1 MILLIKNGRIIDP
14 ATKTDHVSD
23 LLVVNG
29 VIRHM
34 GSVDRDTI
42 DVVYGDDLSSK
53 KQQLTVIDAKGCIVT
68 PGLIDMH
75 VHFRDPG
82 QTHKEDL
89 ITGSKAAAKGGF
101 TTVCCMPNTNP
112 VIDSKKIVKYIID
125 KNNDNKYTNVLPV
138 GAVTKGMKGKKI
150 TDIKELKEA
159 GICAISEDG
168 KSVMDEDVYAKAM
181 AKAAELDVPVLA
193 HCEEINLV
201 KGGVMNA
208 DSNAEKLGLKGI
220 TNEVEDIIA
229 QRDINLAEKL
239 GTTLHLCHC
248 STKDSV
254 EMLKVAKAK
263 GVKVSGEVCPH
274 HFTLT
279 TDDIPSNDAN
289 FKMNPPLRAKA
300 DRDALIKGL
309 SDGVLEVIST
319 DHAPHSEEEKS
330 GGFEKSP
337 FGIVGLETSVG
348 LTITNLVKQG
358 HLTLMQMVEK
368 MSYNPAKILGI
379 DKGTLEE
386 GKVADITII
395 NPDEKYIVN
404 KNEFESKGKNTP
416 FDGYK
421 LFGKVK
427 YTIVDGQI
435 VYSEKDGVKK
445 IDD

>member
-23 LLVVNG
+23 LLVVDG
-29 VIRHM
+29 VVRHI
-34 GSVDRDTI
+34 GSVDMDTI
-42 DVVYGDDLSSK
+42 NVVYGDDISSE
-53 KQQLTVIDAKGCIVT
+53 KQKLTTIDATGCIVS

-89 ITGSKAAAKGGF
+89 ITGQKAAAKGGF

-112 VIDSKKIVKYIID
+112 VIDSKKIVKYIVN
-125 KNNDNKYTNVLPV
+125 KNNDNKYINVLPV
-138 GAVTKGMKGKKI
+138 GSVTKGMKGKKI
-150 TDIKELKEA
+150 TNIAKLKAA

-168 KSVMDEDVYAKAM
+168 KSVMDEEVYSKAM
-181 AKAAELDVPVLA
+181 KKAADLDVPVLA

-208 DSNAEKLGLKGI
+208 DDNAKKLGLKGI

-229 QRDINLAEKL
+229 QRDINLAEKF

-289 FKMNPPLRAKA
+289 FKMNPPLRTAE

-309 SDGVLEVIST
+309 SEDILEVIST
-319 DHAPHSEEEKS
+319 DHAPHSKEEKQ

-348 LTITNLVKQG
+348 LTVTKLVKPG
-358 HLTLMQMVEK
+358 HITLTQMIEK
-368 MSYNPAKILGI
+368 MSTNPAKILGI
-379 DKGTLEE
+379 EKGTLEE
-386 GKVADITII
+386 GSAADITII
-395 NPDEKYIVN
+395 NPDEEWIVY
-404 KNEFESKGKNTP
+404 KKDFESKGKNTP

-421 LFGKVK
+421 LSGKVK
-427 YTIVDGQI
+427 YTIVDGEV
-435 VYSEKDGVKK
+435 VYSDKEGIK
-445 IDD
+445 

>member
-1 MILLIKNGRIIDP
+1 MKLLIKNGNVIDP
-14 ATKTDHVSD
+14 ATNTDEVLDVLVEDGVIKSVAPSISD
-23 LLVVNG
+23 EADKMIDASGLVV
-29 VIRHM
+29 
-34 GSVDRDTI
+34 
-42 DVVYGDDLSSK
+42 
-53 KQQLTVIDAKGCIVT
+53 A

-82 QTHKEDL
+82 QTYKED
-89 ITGSKAAAKGGF
+89 IKTGSKAAAKGGF

-112 VIDSKKIVKYIID
+112 VIDSEEVVKYIID
-125 KNNDNKYTNVLPV
+125 KASEEKYTNVLPV
-138 GAVTKGMKGKKI
+138 GAVTKGMKGEEI
-150 TDIKELKEA
+150 TDIESLKAA

-168 KSVMDEDVYAKAM
+168 KSVMDETVYEKAM
-181 AKAAELDVPVLA
+181 KKAAELNVPVLA

-220 TNEVEDIIA
+220 SNEVEDIIA
-229 QRDINLAEKL
+229 QRDINLAEKV
-239 GTTLHLCHC
+239 GCTLHLCHC

-254 EMLKVAKAK
+254 EMLKVAKDK

-289 FKMNPPLRAKA
+289 FKMNPPLRTVE

-309 SDGVLEVIST
+309 SEDILEVIST

-330 GGFEKSP
+330 KGFEGSP

-348 LTITNLVKQG
+348 LTVTELVKKG
-358 HLTLMQMVEK
+358 HITLNQMIEK
-368 MSYNPAKILGI
+368 MSTNPAKILGI
-379 DKGTLEE
+379 DKGLLKE
-386 GKVADITII
+386 GSVADITIFD
-395 NPDEKYIVN
+395 PDEEYTVN
-404 KNEFESKGKNTP
+404 KNDFESKGKNTP

-427 YTIVDGQI
+427 YTILDGEI
-435 VYSEKDGVKK
+435 VYND
-445 IDD
+445 

>member
-1 MILLIKNGRIIDP
+1 MKLLIKNGNVIDP
-14 ATKTDHVSD
+14 ATNTDEVLD
-23 LLVVNG
+23 VLVENG
-29 VIRHM
+29 VVSKVAPSI
-34 GSVDRDTI
+34 SDEADR
-42 DVVYGDDLSSK
+42 
-53 KQQLTVIDAKGCIVT
+53 VIDASGLVVA

-82 QTHKEDL
+82 QTHKED
-89 ITGSKAAAKGGF
+89 IKTGSKAAAKGGF

-112 VIDSKKIVKYIID
+112 VIDSEETVKYIID
-125 KNNDNKYTNVLPV
+125 KASEEKYTNVLPV
-138 GAVTKGMKGKKI
+138 GAVTKGMKGEEI
-150 TDIKELKEA
+150 TDIESLKAA

-168 KSVMDEDVYAKAM
+168 KSVMDEDVYSKAM
-181 AKAAELDVPVLA
+181 EKAAKLNVPVLA

-208 DSNAEKLGLKGI
+208 DSNAQKLGLKGI

-289 FKMNPPLRAKA
+289 FKMNPPLRTKE

-309 SDGVLEVIST
+309 SEDILEVIST

-330 GGFEKSP
+330 KGFEGSP

-348 LTITNLVKQG
+348 LTVTKLVKPG
-358 HLTLMQMVEK
+358 FITLKQMVEK

-379 DKGTLEE
+379 DKGTLKE
-386 GKVADITII
+386 GSVADITIFDA
-395 NPDEKYIVN
+395 DEEYTVD
-404 KNEFESKGKNTP
+404 KNDFESKGKNTP

-427 YTIVDGQI
+427 YTILDGEI
-435 VYSEKDGVKK
+435 VYND
-445 IDD
+445 

>member
-1 MILLIKNGRIIDP
+1 MKLLIKNGNVIDP
-14 ATKTDHVSD
+14 ATNTDAVLD
-23 LLVVNG
+23 VLVEDG
-29 VIRHM
+29 VIKAKAP
-34 GSVDRDTI
+34 SISDEAD
-42 DVVYGDDLSSK
+42 K
-53 KQQLTVIDAKGCIVT
+53 VIDATGLVVA

-82 QTHKEDL
+82 QTHKED
-89 ITGSKAAAKGGF
+89 IKTGSKAAAKGGF

-112 VIDSKKIVKYIID
+112 VIDSEETVKYIID
-125 KNNDNKYTNVLPV
+125 KASEEKYTNVLPV
-138 GAVTKGMKGKKI
+138 GAVTKGMKGEEI
-150 TDIKELKEA
+150 TDIATLKAA

-168 KSVMDEDVYAKAM
+168 KSVMDEEVYAKAM
-181 AKAAELDVPVLA
+181 KEAAELNVPVLA

-254 EMLKVAKAK
+254 EMLKVAKDK

-289 FKMNPPLRAKA
+289 FKMNPPLRTAE
-300 DRDALIKGL
+300 DRDALIRGL
-309 SDGVLEVIST
+309 SEDILEVIST

-330 GGFEKSP
+330 KGFEGSP

-348 LTITNLVKQG
+348 LTVTNLVKPG
-358 HLTLMQMVEK
+358 HITLKQMIEK

-379 DKGTLEE
+379 DKGTLKE
-386 GKVADITII
+386 GSVADITIFDA
-395 NPDEKYIVN
+395 DEEYTVD
-404 KNEFESKGKNTP
+404 KNDFESKGKNTP

-427 YTIVDGQI
+427 YTILDGEI
-435 VYSEKDGVKK
+435 VYND
-445 IDD
+445 

>member
-1 MILLIKNGRIIDP
+1 MKLLIKNGNVIDP
-14 ATKTDHVSD
+14 ATNTDEVLDVLVEDGVIKTVAPSISD
-23 LLVVNG
+23 DADQVINASGLVV
-29 VIRHM
+29 
-34 GSVDRDTI
+34 
-42 DVVYGDDLSSK
+42 
-53 KQQLTVIDAKGCIVT
+53 A

-82 QTHKEDL
+82 QTHKED
-89 ITGSKAAAKGGF
+89 IKTGSKAAAKGGF

-112 VIDSKKIVKYIID
+112 VIDSEETVKYIID
-125 KNNDNKYTNVLPV
+125 KASEEKYTNVLPV
-138 GAVTKGMKGKKI
+138 GAVTKGMKGEEI
-150 TDIKELKEA
+150 TDIAALKEA

-168 KSVMDEDVYAKAM
+168 KSVMDEDVYSEAM
-181 AKAAELDVPVLA
+181 AKAAELNVPVLA

-208 DSNAEKLGLKGI
+208 DSNAGKLGLKGI

-289 FKMNPPLRAKA
+289 FKMNPPLRTAE

-309 SDGVLEVIST
+309 SEDILEVIST

-330 GGFEKSP
+330 KGFEGSP

-348 LTITNLVKQG
+348 LTVTKLVKPG
-358 HLTLMQMVEK
+358 YITLKQMIEK

-379 DKGTLEE
+379 DKGTLKE
-386 GKVADITII
+386 GSVADITIFDA
-395 NPDEKYIVN
+395 DEEYTVD
-404 KNEFESKGKNTP
+404 KNDFESKGKNTP

-427 YTIVDGQI
+427 YTILDGEI
-435 VYSEKDGVKK
+435 VYND
-445 IDD
+445 

>member
-1 MILLIKNGRIIDP
+1 MILWIKNGRIIDP
-14 ATKTDHVSD
+14 ATGTDHVND

-29 VIRHM
+29 VIRHV
-34 GSVDRDTI
+34 GSVDQDTI
-42 DVVYGDDLSSK
+42 DVVYGDDITGK
-53 KQQLTVIDAKGCIVT
+53 KQSLTKIDATGCIVT

-89 ITGSKAAAKGGF
+89 VTGQRSAAKGGF

-112 VIDSKKIVKYIID
+112 VIDSKKIVKYIVN
-125 KNNDNKYTNVLPV
+125 KNNDNKYINVLPV

-150 TDIKELKEA
+150 TNIIKLKAA

-168 KSVMDEDVYAKAM
+168 KSVMDEEVYGKAM

-193 HCEEINLV
+193 HCEEITLV

-208 DSNAEKLGLKGI
+208 DANASKLGLKGI

-229 QRDINLAEKL
+229 QRDIDLAEKY

-254 EMLKVAKAK
+254 KMLKEAKAK

-279 TDDIPSNDAN
+279 TDDIPGDDAN
-289 FKMNPPLRAKA
+289 FKMNPPLRTKA

-309 SDGVLEVIST
+309 SDDVLEVIST
-319 DHAPHSEEEKS
+319 DHAPHSKEEKS
-330 GGFEKSP
+330 KGFEKSP

-348 LTITNLVKQG
+348 LTITQLVKPG
-358 HLTLMQMVEK
+358 HISLTQMVEK
-368 MSYNPAKILGI
+368 MSTNPAKILGI
-379 DKGTLEE
+379 EKGTLKE
-386 GKVADITII
+386 GSVADITII
-395 NPDEKYIVN
+395 NPEEEWTVF
-404 KNEFESKGKNTP
+404 KNDFESKGKNTP
-416 FDGYK
+416 FDEYK
-421 LFGKVK
+421 LTGRVK
-427 YTIVDGQI
+427 YTIVDGEV
-435 VYSEKDGVKK
+435 VYSDKEGIK
-445 IDD
+445 

>member
-1 MILLIKNGRIIDP
+1 MKLLIKNGNVIDP
-14 ATKTDHVSD
+14 ATNTDEVLDVLVEDGVIKKVAPAISDDAAKVIDVSG
-23 LLVVNG
+23 LVV
-29 VIRHM
+29 
-34 GSVDRDTI
+34 
-42 DVVYGDDLSSK
+42 
-53 KQQLTVIDAKGCIVT
+53 A

-82 QTHKEDL
+82 QTYKEDIL
-89 ITGSKAAAKGGF
+89 TGSKAAAKGGF

-112 VIDSKKIVKYIID
+112 VIDSAEIVKYILD
-125 KNNDNKYTNVLPV
+125 KAAEDKYTNVLPV
-138 GAVTKGMKGKKI
+138 GAVTKGMKGEEI
-150 TDIKELKEA
+150 TDIAELKDA

-168 KSVMDEDVYAKAM
+168 KSVMDEEVYAKAM
-181 AKAAELDVPVLA
+181 AKAAELNVPVLA

-254 EMLKVAKAK
+254 EMLKVAKDK

-279 TDDIPSNDAN
+279 TDDIPENDAN
-289 FKMNPPLRAKA
+289 FKMNPPLRTKE
-300 DRDALIKGL
+300 DRDELIRGL
-309 SDGVLEVIST
+309 SEDILEVIST

-330 GGFEKSP
+330 KGFENSP

-348 LTITNLVKQG
+348 LTYTKLVKPG
-358 HLTLMQMVEK
+358 HITLKQMIEK

-379 DKGTLEE
+379 DKGTLKE
-386 GKVADITII
+386 GSVADITIFD
-395 NPDEKYIVN
+395 PDEEYTVD
-404 KNEFESKGKNTP
+404 KNDFESKGKNTP

-427 YTIVDGQI
+427 YTILDGEI
-435 VYSEKDGVKK
+435 VYND
-445 IDD
+445 

>member
-1 MILLIKNGRIIDP
+1 MKLLIKNGNVIDP
-14 ATKTDHVSD
+14 ATNTDAVLD
-23 LLVVNG
+23 VLVEDG
-29 VIRHM
+29 VIKTVAP
-34 GSVDRDTI
+34 SI
-42 DVVYGDDLSSK
+42 SDDAD
-53 KQQLTVIDAKGCIVT
+53 QVIDASGLVVA

-82 QTHKEDL
+82 QTHKED
-89 ITGSKAAAKGGF
+89 IKTGSKAAAKGGF

-112 VIDSKKIVKYIID
+112 VIDSEETVKYIID
-125 KNNDNKYTNVLPV
+125 KASEEKYTNVLPV
-138 GAVTKGMKGKKI
+138 GAVTKGMKGEEI
-150 TDIKELKEA
+150 TDIAALKEA

-168 KSVMDEDVYAKAM
+168 KSVMDEEVYSKAM
-181 AKAAELDVPVLA
+181 AKATELNVPVLA

-208 DSNAEKLGLKGI
+208 DLNAGKLGLKGI

-254 EMLKVAKAK
+254 GMLKVAKAK

-289 FKMNPPLRAKA
+289 FKMNPPLRTAE

-309 SDGVLEVIST
+309 SEDILEVIST

-330 GGFEKSP
+330 KGFEGSP

-348 LTITNLVKQG
+348 LTVTKLVKPG
-358 HLTLMQMVEK
+358 YITLKQMIEK

-379 DKGTLEE
+379 DKGTLKE
-386 GKVADITII
+386 GSVADITIFDA
-395 NPDEKYIVN
+395 DEEYTVD
-404 KNEFESKGKNTP
+404 KNDFESKGKNTP

-427 YTIVDGQI
+427 YTILDGEI
-435 VYSEKDGVKK
+435 VYND
-445 IDD
+445 

>member
-1 MILLIKNGRIIDP
+1 MKLLINNGNVIDP
-14 ATKTDHVSD
+14 ATNTDAVLD
-23 LLVVNG
+23 VLVEDG
-29 VIRHM
+29 VIKTVAP
-34 GSVDRDTI
+34 SI
-42 DVVYGDDLSSK
+42 SDDAD
-53 KQQLTVIDAKGCIVT
+53 QVIDASGLVVA

-82 QTHKEDL
+82 QTHKED
-89 ITGSKAAAKGGF
+89 IKTGSKAAAKGGF

-112 VIDSKKIVKYIID
+112 VIDSEETVKYIID
-125 KNNDNKYTNVLPV
+125 KASEEKYTNVLPV
-138 GAVTKGMKGKKI
+138 GAVTKGMKGEEI
-150 TDIKELKEA
+150 TDIAALKEA

-168 KSVMDEDVYAKAM
+168 KSVMDEDVYSEAM
-181 AKAAELDVPVLA
+181 AKAAELNVPVLA

-208 DSNAEKLGLKGI
+208 DSNAQKLGLKGI

-254 EMLKVAKAK
+254 GMLKVAKAK

-289 FKMNPPLRAKA
+289 FKMNPPLRTAE
-300 DRDALIKGL
+300 DRDALVRGL
-309 SDGVLEVIST
+309 SEDILEVIST

-330 GGFEKSP
+330 KGFEGSP

-348 LTITNLVKQG
+348 LTVTKLVKPG
-358 HLTLMQMVEK
+358 YITLKQMIEK

-379 DKGTLEE
+379 DKGTLKE
-386 GKVADITII
+386 GSVADITIFDA
-395 NPDEKYIVN
+395 DEEYTVD
-404 KNEFESKGKNTP
+404 KNDFESKGKNTP

-427 YTIVDGQI
+427 YTILDGEI
-435 VYSEKDGVKK
+435 VYND
-445 IDD
+445 

>member
-1 MILLIKNGRIIDP
+1 MKLLIKNGNVIDP
-14 ATKTDHVSD
+14 ATNTDAVLD
-23 LLVVNG
+23 VLVEDG
-29 VIRHM
+29 VIKAKAP
-34 GSVDRDTI
+34 SISDEAD
-42 DVVYGDDLSSK
+42 K
-53 KQQLTVIDAKGCIVT
+53 VIDATGLVVA

-82 QTHKEDL
+82 QTHKED
-89 ITGSKAAAKGGF
+89 IKTGSKAAAKGGF

-112 VIDSKKIVKYIID
+112 VIDSEETVKYIID
-125 KNNDNKYTNVLPV
+125 KASEEKYTNVLPV
-138 GAVTKGMKGKKI
+138 GAVTKGMKGEEI
-150 TDIKELKEA
+150 TDIATLKAA

-168 KSVMDEDVYAKAM
+168 KSVMDEEVYSKAM
-181 AKAAELDVPVLA
+181 EKAAELNVPVLA

-208 DSNAEKLGLKGI
+208 DSNAQKLGLKGI

-254 EMLKVAKAK
+254 EMLKVAKDK

-289 FKMNPPLRAKA
+289 FKMNPPLRTAE

-309 SDGVLEVIST
+309 SEDILEVIST

-330 GGFEKSP
+330 KGFEGSP

-348 LTITNLVKQG
+348 LTVTKLVKPG
-358 HLTLMQMVEK
+358 YITLKQMIEK

-379 DKGTLEE
+379 DKGTLKE
-386 GKVADITII
+386 GSVADITIFDA
-395 NPDEKYIVN
+395 DEEYTVD
-404 KNEFESKGKNTP
+404 KNDFESKGKNTP

-427 YTIVDGQI
+427 YTILDGEI
-435 VYSEKDGVKK
+435 VYND
-445 IDD
+445 

>member
-1 MILLIKNGRIIDP
+1 MKLLIKNGNVIDP
-14 ATKTDHVSD
+14 ATNTDEVLDVLVEDGVIKKVAPSITD
-23 LLVVNG
+23 DFDREIDASGLVV
-29 VIRHM
+29 
-34 GSVDRDTI
+34 
-42 DVVYGDDLSSK
+42 
-53 KQQLTVIDAKGCIVT
+53 A

-82 QTHKEDL
+82 QTHKEDIL
-89 ITGSKAAAKGGF
+89 TGSKAAAKGGF

-112 VIDSKKIVKYIID
+112 VIDSADTVKYIID
-125 KNNDNKYTNVLPV
+125 KAAEDKYTNVLPV
-138 GAVTKGMKGKKI
+138 GAVTKGMKGEEI
-150 TDIKELKEA
+150 TDIAELKAA
-159 GICAISEDG
+159 GICAVSEDG
-168 KSVMDEDVYAKAM
+168 KSVMDEEVYAKAM
-181 AKAAELDVPVLA
+181 AKAAELNVPVLA

-248 STKDSV
+248 STRDSV
-254 EMLKVAKAK
+254 EMLKLAKAK

-289 FKMNPPLRAKA
+289 FKMNPPLRMAE

-309 SDGVLEVIST
+309 SEDILEVIST

-330 GGFEKSP
+330 KGFENSP

-348 LTITNLVKQG
+348 LTVTKLVKPG
-358 HLTLMQMVEK
+358 HITLKQMIEK

-379 DKGTLEE
+379 NKGTLKE
-386 GKVADITII
+386 GSVADITIFD
-395 NPDEKYIVN
+395 PDEEYTVD
-404 KNEFESKGKNTP
+404 KNDFESKGKNTP

-427 YTIVDGQI
+427 YTILDGEI
-435 VYSEKDGVKK
+435 VYND
-445 IDD
+445 

>member
-1 MILLIKNGRIIDP
+1 MKLLIKNGNVIDP
-14 ATKTDHVSD
+14 ATNTDEVLD
-23 LLVVNG
+23 VLVEDG
-29 VIRHM
+29 VIKRVAPAI
-34 GSVDRDTI
+34 S
-42 DVVYGDDLSSK
+42 DDAAK
-53 KQQLTVIDAKGCIVT
+53 VIDASGLVVA

-82 QTHKEDL
+82 QTHKEDIL
-89 ITGSKAAAKGGF
+89 TGSKAAAKGGF
-101 TTVCCMPNTNP
+101 TTVCCMPNTSP
-112 VIDSKKIVKYIID
+112 VIDSAEIVKYIID
-125 KNNDNKYTNVLPV
+125 KASENKYTNVLPV
-138 GAVTKGMKGKKI
+138 GAVTKSMKGEEI
-150 TDIKELKEA
+150 TDISELKAA

-168 KSVMDEDVYAKAM
+168 KSVMDEEVYAKAM
-181 AKAAELDVPVLA
+181 AKAAELNVPVLA

-254 EMLKVAKAK
+254 EMLKVAKDK

-289 FKMNPPLRAKA
+289 FKMNPPLRTAA

-309 SDGVLEVIST
+309 SEDILEVIST

-330 GGFEKSP
+330 KGFEGSP

-348 LTITNLVKQG
+348 LTVTKLVKPG
-358 HLTLMQMVEK
+358 YITLKQMIEK

-379 DKGTLEE
+379 DKGTLKE
-386 GKVADITII
+386 GSVADITIFDA
-395 NPDEKYIVN
+395 DEEYTVD
-404 KNEFESKGKNTP
+404 KNDFESKGKNTP

-427 YTIVDGQI
+427 YTILDGSI
-435 VYSEKDGVKK
+435 KY
-445 IDD
+445 IDA

>member
-1 MILLIKNGRIIDP
+1 MKLLIKNGNVIDP
-14 ATKTDHVSD
+14 ATNTDEVLD
-23 LLVVNG
+23 VLVEDG
-29 VIRHM
+29 VI
-34 GSVDRDTI
+34 SKVAPAI
-42 DVVYGDDLSSK
+42 SDDADK
-53 KQQLTVIDAKGCIVT
+53 VIDASGLVVA

-82 QTHKEDL
+82 QTHKEDIL
-89 ITGSKAAAKGGF
+89 TGSKAAAKGGF

-112 VIDSKKIVKYIID
+112 VIDSAETVKYIID
-125 KNNDNKYTNVLPV
+125 KAAENKYTNVLPV
-138 GAVTKGMKGKKI
+138 GAVTKGMKGEEI
-150 TDIKELKEA
+150 TDISELKDA

-168 KSVMDEDVYAKAM
+168 KSVMDEEVYAKAM
-181 AKAAELDVPVLA
+181 AKAAELNVPVLA

-254 EMLKVAKAK
+254 EMLKVAKDK

-279 TDDIPSNDAN
+279 TDDIPENDAN
-289 FKMNPPLRAKA
+289 FKMNPPLRTKE
-300 DRDALIKGL
+300 DRDELIRGL
-309 SDGVLEVIST
+309 SEDILEVIST

-330 GGFEKSP
+330 GGFENSP

-348 LTITNLVKQG
+348 LTVTKLVKPG
-358 HLTLMQMVEK
+358 HITLKQMVEK

-379 DKGTLEE
+379 NKGTLKE
-386 GKVADITII
+386 GSVADITIFD
-395 NPDEKYIVN
+395 PDEEYTVD
-404 KNEFESKGKNTP
+404 KNDFESKGKNTP

-421 LFGKVK
+421 LCGKVK
-427 YTIVDGQI
+427 YTILDGEI
-435 VYSEKDGVKK
+435 VYND
-445 IDD
+445 

>member
-1 MILLIKNGRIIDP
+1 MKLLIKNGNVIDP
-14 ATKTDHVSD
+14 ATNTDEVLD
-23 LLVVNG
+23 VLVEDG
-29 VIRHM
+29 VI
-34 GSVDRDTI
+34 SKVAPAI
-42 DVVYGDDLSSK
+42 SDDADK
-53 KQQLTVIDAKGCIVT
+53 VIDASGLVVA

-82 QTHKEDL
+82 QTHKEDIL
-89 ITGSKAAAKGGF
+89 TGSKAAAKGGF

-112 VIDSKKIVKYIID
+112 VIDSAETVKYIID
-125 KNNDNKYTNVLPV
+125 KAAENKYTNVLPV
-138 GAVTKGMKGKKI
+138 GAVTKGMKGEEI
-150 TDIKELKEA
+150 TDISELKDA

-168 KSVMDEDVYAKAM
+168 KSVMDEEVYAKAM
-181 AKAAELDVPVLA
+181 AKAAELNVPVLA

-254 EMLKVAKAK
+254 EMLKVAKDK

-279 TDDIPSNDAN
+279 TDDIPENNAN
-289 FKMNPPLRAKA
+289 FKMNPPLRTKE
-300 DRDALIKGL
+300 DRDELIRGL
-309 SDGVLEVIST
+309 SEDILEVIST

-330 GGFEKSP
+330 GGFENSP

-348 LTITNLVKQG
+348 LTVTKLVKPG
-358 HLTLMQMVEK
+358 HITLKQMVEK

-379 DKGTLEE
+379 DKGTLKE
-386 GKVADITII
+386 GSVADITIFD
-395 NPDEKYIVN
+395 PDEEYTVD
-404 KNEFESKGKNTP
+404 KNDFESKGKNTP

-421 LFGKVK
+421 LCGKVK
-427 YTIVDGQI
+427 YTILDGEI
-435 VYSEKDGVKK
+435 VYND
-445 IDD
+445 

>member
-1 MILLIKNGRIIDP
+1 MKLLIKNGNVIDP
-14 ATKTDHVSD
+14 ATNTDAVLD
-23 LLVVNG
+23 VLVEDG
-29 VIRHM
+29 VIKAVAP
-34 GSVDRDTI
+34 SI
-42 DVVYGDDLSSK
+42 SDDADK
-53 KQQLTVIDAKGCIVT
+53 VIDASGLVVA

-82 QTHKEDL
+82 QTHKED
-89 ITGSKAAAKGGF
+89 IKTGSKAAAKGGF

-112 VIDSKKIVKYIID
+112 VIDSEETVKYIID
-125 KNNDNKYTNVLPV
+125 KASEEKNTNVLPV
-138 GAVTKGMKGKKI
+138 GAVTKGMKGEEI
-150 TDIKELKEA
+150 TDIATLKGA

-181 AKAAELDVPVLA
+181 KEAAELNVPVLA

-208 DSNAEKLGLKGI
+208 DSNAGKLGLKGI

-254 EMLKVAKAK
+254 EMLKVAKDK

-279 TDDIPSNDAN
+279 TDDIPSDDAN
-289 FKMNPPLRAKA
+289 FKMNPPLRTAE
-300 DRDALIKGL
+300 DRDALVRGL
-309 SDGVLEVIST
+309 SEDILEVIST

-330 GGFEKSP
+330 KGFEGSP

-348 LTITNLVKQG
+348 LTVTNLVKPG
-358 HLTLMQMVEK
+358 HITLKQMIEK

-379 DKGTLEE
+379 DKGTLKE
-386 GKVADITII
+386 GSVADITIFDA
-395 NPDEKYIVN
+395 DEEYTVD
-404 KNEFESKGKNTP
+404 KNDFESKGKNTP

-427 YTIVDGQI
+427 YTILDGEI
-435 VYSEKDGVKK
+435 VYND
-445 IDD
+445 

>member
-1 MILLIKNGRIIDP
+1 MKLLIKNGNVIDP
-14 ATKTDHVSD
+14 ATNTDAVLD
-23 LLVVNG
+23 VLVEDG
-29 VIRHM
+29 VIKTVAPSISD
-34 GSVDRDTI
+34 GAD
-42 DVVYGDDLSSK
+42 K
-53 KQQLTVIDAKGCIVT
+53 VIDASGLVVA

-82 QTHKEDL
+82 QTHKED
-89 ITGSKAAAKGGF
+89 IKTGSKAAAKGGF

-112 VIDSKKIVKYIID
+112 VIDSEETVKYIID
-125 KNNDNKYTNVLPV
+125 KASEEKYTNVLPV
-138 GAVTKGMKGKKI
+138 GAVTKGMKGEEI
-150 TDIKELKEA
+150 TDIATLKEA

-168 KSVMDEDVYAKAM
+168 KSVMDEEVYSKAM
-181 AKAAELDVPVLA
+181 EKAAELNVPVLA

-208 DSNAEKLGLKGI
+208 DSNAQKLGLKGI

-254 EMLKVAKAK
+254 EMLKVAKDK

-279 TDDIPSNDAN
+279 TDDIPSDDAN
-289 FKMNPPLRAKA
+289 FKMNPPLRTAE
-300 DRDALIKGL
+300 DRDALVRGL
-309 SDGVLEVIST
+309 SEDILEVIST

-330 GGFEKSP
+330 KGFEGSP

-348 LTITNLVKQG
+348 LTVTKLVKPG
-358 HLTLMQMVEK
+358 YITLKQMVEK

-379 DKGTLEE
+379 DKGTLKE
-386 GKVADITII
+386 GSVADITIFDA
-395 NPDEKYIVN
+395 DEEYTVD
-404 KNEFESKGKNTP
+404 KNDFESKGKNTP

-427 YTIVDGQI
+427 YTILDGEI
-435 VYSEKDGVKK
+435 VYND
-445 IDD
+445 

>member
-1 MILLIKNGRIIDP
+1 MKLLIKNGNVIDP
-14 ATKTDHVSD
+14 ATNTDAVMDVLVEDGVIKEVAPSITVD
-23 LLVVNG
+23 FDKEIDASGLVV
-29 VIRHM
+29 
-34 GSVDRDTI
+34 
-42 DVVYGDDLSSK
+42 
-53 KQQLTVIDAKGCIVT
+53 A

-82 QTHKEDL
+82 QTYKEDIL
-89 ITGSKAAAKGGF
+89 TGSKAAAKGGF

-112 VIDSKKIVKYIID
+112 VIDSAEVVKYIID
-125 KNNDNKYTNVLPV
+125 KAAENKYTNVLPV
-138 GAVTKGMKGKKI
+138 GAVTIGMRGEEI
-150 TDIKELKEA
+150 TDIEELKAA

-168 KSVMDEDVYAKAM
+168 KSVMDVEVYSKAM
-181 AKAAELDVPVLA
+181 AKAAELNVPVLA

-201 KGGVMNA
+201 QGGVMNA
-208 DSNAEKLGLKGI
+208 DSKAEKLGLKGI

-229 QRDINLAEKL
+229 QRDINLAEKF

-263 GVKVSGEVCPH
+263 GVKASGEVCPH

-289 FKMNPPLRAKA
+289 FKMNPPLRTAE

-309 SDGVLEVIST
+309 SEDILEVIST
-319 DHAPHSEEEKS
+319 DHAPHSEEEKAN
-330 GGFEKSP
+330 GFENSP

-348 LTITNLVKQG
+348 LTVTKLVKPG
-358 HLTLMQMVEK
+358 HITLKQMIEK

-379 DKGTLEE
+379 EKGTLKE
-386 GKVADITII
+386 GSVADITIFD
-395 NPDEKYIVN
+395 PDEEYTVD
-404 KNEFESKGKNTP
+404 KNDFESKGKNTP

-427 YTIVDGQI
+427 YTVLDGEI
-435 VYSEKDGVKK
+435 VYND
-445 IDD
+445 

>member
-1 MILLIKNGRIIDP
+1 MKLLIKNGNLIDP
-14 ATKTDHVSD
+14 ATNTDEVLDVLVEDGVIKKVAPSIED
-23 LLVVNG
+23 DFDEDIDASGLVV
-29 VIRHM
+29 
-34 GSVDRDTI
+34 
-42 DVVYGDDLSSK
+42 
-53 KQQLTVIDAKGCIVT
+53 A

-82 QTHKEDL
+82 QTHKEDIL
-89 ITGSKAAAKGGF
+89 TGSKAAAKGGF

-112 VIDSKKIVKYIID
+112 VIDSADIVKYIID
-125 KNNDNKYTNVLPV
+125 KAAEDKYTNVLPV
-138 GAVTKGMKGKKI
+138 GAVTKGMKGEEI
-150 TDIKELKEA
+150 TDIEELKAA

-168 KSVMDEDVYAKAM
+168 KSVMDEEVYAKAM
-181 AKAAELDVPVLA
+181 AKAAELNVPVLA

-248 STKDSV
+248 STRDSV

-289 FKMNPPLRAKA
+289 FKMNPPLRKA
-300 DRDALIKGL
+300 EDRDALIKGL
-309 SDGVLEVIST
+309 SEDILEVIST

-330 GGFEKSP
+330 KGFENSP

-348 LTITNLVKQG
+348 LTVTKLVKPG
-358 HLTLMQMVEK
+358 HITLKQMIEK

-379 DKGTLEE
+379 NKGTLKE
-386 GKVADITII
+386 GSVADITIFD
-395 NPDEKYIVN
+395 PDEEYIVD
-404 KNEFESKGKNTP
+404 KNDFESKGKNTP

-427 YTIVDGQI
+427 YTILDGEI
-435 VYSEKDGVKK
+435 VYND
-445 IDD
+445 

>member
-1 MILLIKNGRIIDP
+1 MKLLIKNGKVIDP
-14 ATKTDHVSD
+14 ATNTEDVLD
-23 LLVVNG
+23 VLVEDG
-29 VIRHM
+29 VISKVAPSIE
-34 GSVDRDTI
+34 GDFDKEVDASGLI
-42 DVVYGDDLSSK
+42 VV
-53 KQQLTVIDAKGCIVT
+53 

-82 QTHKEDL
+82 QTHKEDIL
-89 ITGSKAAAKGGF
+89 TGSKAAAKGGF

-112 VIDSKKIVKYIID
+112 VIDSAEVVKYIID
-125 KNNDNKYTNVLPV
+125 KSAENKYTNVLPV
-138 GAVTKGMKGKKI
+138 GAVTKGMKGEEI
-150 TDIKELKEA
+150 TDIQELKEA

-168 KSVMDEDVYAKAM
+168 KSVMDEEVYQKAM
-181 AKAAELDVPVLA
+181 AKAAELSVPVLA

-279 TDDIPSNDAN
+279 TDDIPSDDAN
-289 FKMNPPLRAKA
+289 FKMNPPLRTSE
-300 DRDALIKGL
+300 DRDALIRGL
-309 SDGVLEVIST
+309 SEDILEVIST

-330 GGFEKSP
+330 GGFENSP

-348 LTITNLVKQG
+348 LTVTKLVKPG
-358 HLTLMQMVEK
+358 HITLKQMIEK

-379 DKGTLEE
+379 DKGTLRE
-386 GKVADITII
+386 GSVADITIFD
-395 NPDEKYIVN
+395 PDEEYTVN

-427 YTIVDGQI
+427 YTILDGEI
-435 VYSEKDGVKK
+435 VYND
-445 IDD
+445 

>member
-1 MILLIKNGRIIDP
+1 MKLLIKNGNLIDP
-14 ATKTDHVSD
+14 ATNTDEVLDVLVEDGVIKKVAPSIED
-23 LLVVNG
+23 DFDEDIDASGLVV
-29 VIRHM
+29 
-34 GSVDRDTI
+34 
-42 DVVYGDDLSSK
+42 
-53 KQQLTVIDAKGCIVT
+53 A

-82 QTHKEDL
+82 QTHKEDIL
-89 ITGSKAAAKGGF
+89 TGSKAAAKGGF

-112 VIDSKKIVKYIID
+112 VIDSADIVKYIID
-125 KNNDNKYTNVLPV
+125 KAAENKYTNVLPV
-138 GAVTKGMKGKKI
+138 GAVTKGMKGEEI
-150 TDIKELKEA
+150 TDIEELKAA

-168 KSVMDEDVYAKAM
+168 KSVMDEEVYAKAM
-181 AKAAELDVPVLA
+181 AKAAELNVPVLA

-248 STKDSV
+248 STRDSV

-289 FKMNPPLRAKA
+289 FKMNPPLRKA
-300 DRDALIKGL
+300 EDRDALIKGL
-309 SDGVLEVIST
+309 SEDILEVIST

-330 GGFEKSP
+330 KGFENSP

-348 LTITNLVKQG
+348 LTVTKLVKPG
-358 HLTLMQMVEK
+358 HITLKQMIEK

-379 DKGTLEE
+379 DKGTLKE
-386 GKVADITII
+386 GSVADITIFD
-395 NPDEKYIVN
+395 PDEEYTVD
-404 KNEFESKGKNTP
+404 KNDFESKGKNTP

-427 YTIVDGQI
+427 YTILDGEI
-435 VYSEKDGVKK
+435 VYND
-445 IDD
+445 

>member
-1 MILLIKNGRIIDP
+1 MKLLIKNGNLIDP
-14 ATKTDHVSD
+14 ATNTDEVLDVLVEDEVIKKVAPSIED
-23 LLVVNG
+23 DFDEDIDASGLVV
-29 VIRHM
+29 
-34 GSVDRDTI
+34 
-42 DVVYGDDLSSK
+42 
-53 KQQLTVIDAKGCIVT
+53 A

-82 QTHKEDL
+82 QTHKEDIL
-89 ITGSKAAAKGGF
+89 TGSKAAAKGGF

-112 VIDSKKIVKYIID
+112 VIDSADIVKYIID
-125 KNNDNKYTNVLPV
+125 KAAENKYTNVLPV
-138 GAVTKGMKGKKI
+138 GAVTKGMKGEEI
-150 TDIKELKEA
+150 TDIEELKAA

-168 KSVMDEDVYAKAM
+168 KSVMDEEVYAKAM
-181 AKAAELDVPVLA
+181 AKAAELNVPVLA

-248 STKDSV
+248 STRDSV

-289 FKMNPPLRAKA
+289 FKMNPPLRKA
-300 DRDALIKGL
+300 EDRDALIKGL
-309 SDGVLEVIST
+309 SEDILEVIST

-330 GGFEKSP
+330 KGFENSP

-348 LTITNLVKQG
+348 LTVTKLVKPG
-358 HLTLMQMVEK
+358 HITLKQMIEK

-379 DKGTLEE
+379 DKGTLKE
-386 GKVADITII
+386 GSVADITIFD
-395 NPDEKYIVN
+395 PDEEYTVD
-404 KNEFESKGKNTP
+404 KNDFESKGKNTP

-427 YTIVDGQI
+427 YTILDGEI
-435 VYSEKDGVKK
+435 VYND
-445 IDD
+445 

>member
-1 MILLIKNGRIIDP
+1 MKLLIKNGNVIDP
-14 ATKTDHVSD
+14 ATNTDAVLDVLVEDGFIKTVAPSTSD
-23 LLVVNG
+23 
-29 VIRHM
+29 
-34 GSVDRDTI
+34 DAD
-42 DVVYGDDLSSK
+42 K
-53 KQQLTVIDAKGCIVT
+53 VIDASGLVVA

-82 QTHKEDL
+82 QTHKED
-89 ITGSKAAAKGGF
+89 IKTGSKAAAKGGF

-112 VIDSKKIVKYIID
+112 VIDSEETVKYIID
-125 KNNDNKYTNVLPV
+125 KASEEKYTNVLPV
-138 GAVTKGMKGKKI
+138 GAVTKGMKGEEI
-150 TDIKELKEA
+150 TDIEKLKAA

-181 AKAAELDVPVLA
+181 KEAAELNVPVLA

-208 DSNAEKLGLKGI
+208 DSNAQKLGLKGI

-254 EMLKVAKAK
+254 EMLKVAKDK

-289 FKMNPPLRAKA
+289 FKMNPPLRTAE
-300 DRDALIKGL
+300 DRDALIRGL
-309 SDGVLEVIST
+309 SEDILEVIST

-330 GGFEKSP
+330 KGFEGSP

-348 LTITNLVKQG
+348 LTVTKLVKPG
-358 HLTLMQMVEK
+358 HITLKQMIEK

-379 DKGTLEE
+379 DRGTLKE
-386 GKVADITII
+386 GSVADITIFDA
-395 NPDEKYIVN
+395 DEEYTVD
-404 KNEFESKGKNTP
+404 KNDFESKGKNTP

-427 YTIVDGQI
+427 YTILDGEI
-435 VYSEKDGVKK
+435 VYND
-445 IDD
+445 

>member
-1 MILLIKNGRIIDP
+1 MKLLIKNGNVIDP
-14 ATKTDHVSD
+14 ATNTDEVLD
-23 LLVVNG
+23 VLVEDG
-29 VIRHM
+29 VIKTVAP
-34 GSVDRDTI
+34 SI
-42 DVVYGDDLSSK
+42 SDDAD
-53 KQQLTVIDAKGCIVT
+53 QVIDASGLVVA

-82 QTHKEDL
+82 QTHKED
-89 ITGSKAAAKGGF
+89 IKTGSKAAAKGGF

-112 VIDSKKIVKYIID
+112 VIDSEETVKYIIN
-125 KNNDNKYTNVLPV
+125 KASEEKYTNVLPV
-138 GAVTKGMKGKKI
+138 GAVTKGMKGEEI
-150 TDIKELKEA
+150 TDIAALKEA

-168 KSVMDEDVYAKAM
+168 KSVMDEDVYSKAM
-181 AKAAELDVPVLA
+181 AKAAELNVPVLA

-208 DSNAEKLGLKGI
+208 DSNAGKLGLKGI

-289 FKMNPPLRAKA
+289 FKMNPPLRTAE

-309 SDGVLEVIST
+309 SEDILEVIST

-330 GGFEKSP
+330 KGFEGSP

-348 LTITNLVKQG
+348 LTVTKLVKPG
-358 HLTLMQMVEK
+358 YITLKQMIEK

-379 DKGTLEE
+379 DKGTLKE
-386 GKVADITII
+386 GSVADITIFDA
-395 NPDEKYIVN
+395 DEEYTVD
-404 KNEFESKGKNTP
+404 KNDFESKGKNTP

-427 YTIVDGQI
+427 YTILDGEI
-435 VYSEKDGVKK
+435 VYND
-445 IDD
+445 

>member
-1 MILLIKNGRIIDP
+1 MKLLIKNGNVIDP
-14 ATKTDHVSD
+14 ATNTDAVLD
-23 LLVVNG
+23 VLVEDG
-29 VIRHM
+29 VIKAVAP
-34 GSVDRDTI
+34 SI
-42 DVVYGDDLSSK
+42 SDDADK
-53 KQQLTVIDAKGCIVT
+53 VIDASGLVVA

-82 QTHKEDL
+82 QTHKED
-89 ITGSKAAAKGGF
+89 IKTGSKAAAKGGF
-101 TTVCCMPNTNP
+101 TTVCCMPNTTP
-112 VIDSKKIVKYIID
+112 VIDSEETVKYIID
-125 KNNDNKYTNVLPV
+125 KASEEKNTNVLPV
-138 GAVTKGMKGKKI
+138 GAVTKGMKGEEI
-150 TDIKELKEA
+150 TDIATLKGA

-181 AKAAELDVPVLA
+181 KEAAELNVPVLA

-208 DSNAEKLGLKGI
+208 DSNAGKLGLKGI

-254 EMLKVAKAK
+254 EMLKVAKDK

-279 TDDIPSNDAN
+279 TDDIPSDDAN
-289 FKMNPPLRAKA
+289 FKMNPPLRTAE
-300 DRDALIKGL
+300 DRDALVRGL
-309 SDGVLEVIST
+309 SEDILEVIST

-330 GGFEKSP
+330 KGFEGSP

-348 LTITNLVKQG
+348 LTVTNLVKPG
-358 HLTLMQMVEK
+358 HITLKQMIEK

-379 DKGTLEE
+379 DKGTLKE
-386 GKVADITII
+386 GSVADITIFDA
-395 NPDEKYIVN
+395 DEEYTVD
-404 KNEFESKGKNTP
+404 KNDFESKGKNTP

-427 YTIVDGQI
+427 YTILDGEI
-435 VYSEKDGVKK
+435 VYND
-445 IDD
+445 

>member
-1 MILLIKNGRIIDP
+1 MKLLIKNGNLIDP
-14 ATKTDHVSD
+14 ATNTDEVLDVLVEDGVIKKVAPSIED
-23 LLVVNG
+23 DFDEEIDANGLVV
-29 VIRHM
+29 
-34 GSVDRDTI
+34 
-42 DVVYGDDLSSK
+42 
-53 KQQLTVIDAKGCIVT
+53 A

-82 QTHKEDL
+82 QTHKEDIL
-89 ITGSKAAAKGGF
+89 TGSKAAAKGGF

-112 VIDSKKIVKYIID
+112 VIDSEETVKYIID
-125 KNNDNKYTNVLPV
+125 KASEDKYTNVLPV
-138 GAVTKGMKGKKI
+138 GAVTKGMKGEEI
-150 TDIKELKEA
+150 TDIEELKAA

-168 KSVMDEDVYAKAM
+168 KSVMDEEVYAKAM
-181 AKAAELDVPVLA
+181 AKAAELNVPVLA

-248 STKDSV
+248 STRDSV

-289 FKMNPPLRAKA
+289 FKMNPPLRKA
-300 DRDALIKGL
+300 EDRDALIKGL
-309 SDGVLEVIST
+309 SEDILEVIST
-319 DHAPHSEEEKS
+319 DHAPHSEDEKS
-330 GGFEKSP
+330 KGFENSP

-348 LTITNLVKQG
+348 LTVTKLVKPG
-358 HLTLMQMVEK
+358 HITLKQMIEK

-379 DKGTLEE
+379 DKGTLKE
-386 GKVADITII
+386 GSVADITIFD
-395 NPDEKYIVN
+395 PDEEYTVD
-404 KNEFESKGKNTP
+404 KNDFESKGKNTP

-427 YTIVDGQI
+427 YTILDGEI
-435 VYSEKDGVKK
+435 VYND
-445 IDD
+445 

>member
-1 MILLIKNGRIIDP
+1 MKLLIKNGNVIDP
-14 ATKTDHVSD
+14 ATNTDEVLDVLVEDGVIKTVAPSISD
-23 LLVVNG
+23 DADQVINASGLVV
-29 VIRHM
+29 
-34 GSVDRDTI
+34 
-42 DVVYGDDLSSK
+42 
-53 KQQLTVIDAKGCIVT
+53 A

-82 QTHKEDL
+82 QTHKED
-89 ITGSKAAAKGGF
+89 IKTGSKAAAKGGF

-112 VIDSKKIVKYIID
+112 VIDSEETVKYIID
-125 KNNDNKYTNVLPV
+125 KASEEKYTNVLPV
-138 GAVTKGMKGKKI
+138 GAVTKGMKGEEI
-150 TDIKELKEA
+150 TDIAALKEA

-168 KSVMDEDVYAKAM
+168 KSVMDEEVYSKAM
-181 AKAAELDVPVLA
+181 AKAAELNVPVLA

-208 DSNAEKLGLKGI
+208 DSNAGKLGLKGI

-289 FKMNPPLRAKA
+289 FKMNPPLRTAE

-309 SDGVLEVIST
+309 SEDILEVIST

-330 GGFEKSP
+330 KGFEGSP

-348 LTITNLVKQG
+348 LTVTKLVKPG
-358 HLTLMQMVEK
+358 YITLKQMIEK

-379 DKGTLEE
+379 DKGTLKE
-386 GKVADITII
+386 GSVADITIFDA
-395 NPDEKYIVN
+395 DEEYTVD
-404 KNEFESKGKNTP
+404 KNDFESKGKNTP

-427 YTIVDGQI
+427 YTILDGEI
-435 VYSEKDGVKK
+435 VYND
-445 IDD
+445 

>member
-14 ATKTDHVSD
+14 ATKTDHISD

-112 VIDSKKIVKYIID
+112 VIDSKKIVKYIIG

-150 TDIKELKEA
+150 TDIKKLKEA

-300 DRDALIKGL
+300 DRDALIQGL
-309 SDGVLEVIST
+309 SEGILEVIST

-358 HLTLMQMVEK
+358 HLTLMQMIEK

-379 DKGTLEE
+379 DKGSLEE

-395 NPDEKYIVN
+395 NPDEKFTVN
-404 KNEFESKGKNTP
+404 KHEFESKGKNTP

-445 IDD
+445 

>member
-1 MILLIKNGRIIDP
+1 MKLLIKNGNVIDP
-14 ATKTDHVSD
+14 ATNTDAVLD
-23 LLVVNG
+23 VLVEDG
-29 VIRHM
+29 VIKAKAP
-34 GSVDRDTI
+34 SISDEAD
-42 DVVYGDDLSSK
+42 K
-53 KQQLTVIDAKGCIVT
+53 VIDATGLVVA

-82 QTHKEDL
+82 QTHKED
-89 ITGSKAAAKGGF
+89 IKTGSKAAAKGGF

-112 VIDSKKIVKYIID
+112 VIDSEETVKYIID
-125 KNNDNKYTNVLPV
+125 KASEEKYTNVLPV
-138 GAVTKGMKGKKI
+138 GAVTKGMKGEEI
-150 TDIKELKEA
+150 TDIATLKAA

-168 KSVMDEDVYAKAM
+168 KSVMDEEVYAKAM
-181 AKAAELDVPVLA
+181 KEAAELNVPVLA

-208 DSNAEKLGLKGI
+208 DSNAQKLGLKGI

-279 TDDIPSNDAN
+279 TDDIPCNDAN
-289 FKMNPPLRAKA
+289 FKMNPPLRTAE

-309 SDGVLEVIST
+309 SEDILEVIST

-330 GGFEKSP
+330 KGFEGSP

-348 LTITNLVKQG
+348 LTVTKLVKPG
-358 HLTLMQMVEK
+358 YITLKQMIEK

-379 DKGTLEE
+379 DKGTLKE
-386 GKVADITII
+386 GSVADITIFDA
-395 NPDEKYIVN
+395 DEEYTVD
-404 KNEFESKGKNTP
+404 KNDFESKGKNTP

-427 YTIVDGQI
+427 YTILDGEI
-435 VYSEKDGVKK
+435 VYND
-445 IDD
+445 

>member
-1 MILLIKNGRIIDP
+1 MKLLIKNGNVIDP
-14 ATKTDHVSD
+14 ATNTDAVLDVLVEDEVIKAVAPSISD
-23 LLVVNG
+23 
-29 VIRHM
+29 
-34 GSVDRDTI
+34 DAD
-42 DVVYGDDLSSK
+42 K
-53 KQQLTVIDAKGCIVT
+53 VIDASGLVVA

-82 QTHKEDL
+82 QTHKED
-89 ITGSKAAAKGGF
+89 IKTGSKAAAKGGF

-112 VIDSKKIVKYIID
+112 VIDSEETVKYIID
-125 KNNDNKYTNVLPV
+125 KASEEKNTNVLPV
-138 GAVTKGMKGKKI
+138 GAVTKGMKGEEI
-150 TDIKELKEA
+150 TDIASLKDA

-168 KSVMDEDVYAKAM
+168 KSVMDEEVYSKAM
-181 AKAAELDVPVLA
+181 EKAAELNVPVLA

-208 DSNAEKLGLKGI
+208 DSNAQKLGLKGI

-229 QRDINLAEKL
+229 QRDIKLAEKL

-254 EMLKVAKAK
+254 EMLKVAKDK

-279 TDDIPSNDAN
+279 TDDIPSDDAN
-289 FKMNPPLRAKA
+289 FKMNPPLRTAE
-300 DRDALIKGL
+300 DRDALVRGL
-309 SDGVLEVIST
+309 SEDILEVIST

-330 GGFEKSP
+330 KGFEGSP

-348 LTITNLVKQG
+348 LTVTNLVKPG
-358 HLTLMQMVEK
+358 HITLKQMIEK

-379 DKGTLEE
+379 DKGTLKE
-386 GKVADITII
+386 GSVADITIFDA
-395 NPDEKYIVN
+395 DEEYTVD
-404 KNEFESKGKNTP
+404 KNDFESKGKNTP

-427 YTIVDGQI
+427 YTILDGEI
-435 VYSEKDGVKK
+435 VYND
-445 IDD
+445 

>member
-1 MILLIKNGRIIDP
+1 MKLLIKNGNVIDP
-14 ATKTDHVSD
+14 ATNTDEVLD
-23 LLVVNG
+23 VLVEDG
-29 VIRHM
+29 VIKAVAP
-34 GSVDRDTI
+34 SI
-42 DVVYGDDLSSK
+42 SDDADK
-53 KQQLTVIDAKGCIVT
+53 VIDASGLVVA

-82 QTHKEDL
+82 QTHKED
-89 ITGSKAAAKGGF
+89 IKTGSKAAAKGGF

-112 VIDSKKIVKYIID
+112 VIDSEETVKYIID
-125 KNNDNKYTNVLPV
+125 KASEEKYTNVLPV
-138 GAVTKGMKGKKI
+138 GAVTKGMKGEEI
-150 TDIKELKEA
+150 TDIATLKEA

-168 KSVMDEDVYAKAM
+168 KSVMNEEVYSKAM
-181 AKAAELDVPVLA
+181 EKAAELNVPVLA

-208 DSNAEKLGLKGI
+208 DSNAQKLGLKGI

-229 QRDINLAEKL
+229 QRDINLAEKI

-289 FKMNPPLRAKA
+289 FKMNPPLRTAE

-309 SDGVLEVIST
+309 SEDILEVIST

-330 GGFEKSP
+330 KGFEGSP

-348 LTITNLVKQG
+348 LTVTKLVKPG
-358 HLTLMQMVEK
+358 YITLKQMVEK

-379 DKGTLEE
+379 DKGTLKE
-386 GKVADITII
+386 GSVADITIFDA
-395 NPDEKYIVN
+395 DEEYTVD
-404 KNEFESKGKNTP
+404 KNDFESKGKNTP

-427 YTIVDGQI
+427 YTILDGEI
-435 VYSEKDGVKK
+435 VYND
-445 IDD
+445 

>member
-1 MILLIKNGRIIDP
+1 MKLLIKNGNVIDP
-14 ATKTDHVSD
+14 ATNTDAVMDVLVEDGVIKEVAPSITVD
-23 LLVVNG
+23 FDKEIDASGLVV
-29 VIRHM
+29 
-34 GSVDRDTI
+34 
-42 DVVYGDDLSSK
+42 
-53 KQQLTVIDAKGCIVT
+53 A

-82 QTHKEDL
+82 QTYKEDIL
-89 ITGSKAAAKGGF
+89 TGSKAAAKGGF

-112 VIDSKKIVKYIID
+112 VIDSAEVVKYIID
-125 KNNDNKYTNVLPV
+125 KAAENKYTNVLPV
-138 GAVTKGMKGKKI
+138 GAVTIGMRGEEI
-150 TDIKELKEA
+150 TDIEELKAA

-168 KSVMDEDVYAKAM
+168 KSVMDVEVYSKAM
-181 AKAAELDVPVLA
+181 AKAAELNVPVLA

-201 KGGVMNA
+201 QGGVMNA

-229 QRDINLAEKL
+229 QRDINLAEKF

-263 GVKVSGEVCPH
+263 GVKASGEVCPH

-289 FKMNPPLRAKA
+289 FKMNPPLRTAE

-309 SDGVLEVIST
+309 SEDILEVIST
-319 DHAPHSEEEKS
+319 DHAPHSEEEKAN
-330 GGFEKSP
+330 GFENSP

-348 LTITNLVKQG
+348 LTVTKLVKPG
-358 HLTLMQMVEK
+358 HITLKQMIEK

-379 DKGTLEE
+379 EKGTLKE
-386 GKVADITII
+386 GSVADITIFD
-395 NPDEKYIVN
+395 PDEEYTVD
-404 KNEFESKGKNTP
+404 KNDFESKGKNTP

-427 YTIVDGQI
+427 YTVLDGEI
-435 VYSEKDGVKK
+435 VYND
-445 IDD
+445 

>member
-1 MILLIKNGRIIDP
+1 MKLLIKNGNVIDP
-14 ATKTDHVSD
+14 ATNTDEVLDVLVEDGVIKTVAPSISD
-23 LLVVNG
+23 DADQVINASGLVV
-29 VIRHM
+29 
-34 GSVDRDTI
+34 
-42 DVVYGDDLSSK
+42 
-53 KQQLTVIDAKGCIVT
+53 A

-82 QTHKEDL
+82 QTHKED
-89 ITGSKAAAKGGF
+89 IKTGSKAAAKGGF

-112 VIDSKKIVKYIID
+112 VIDSEETVKYIID
-125 KNNDNKYTNVLPV
+125 KASEEKYTNVLPV
-138 GAVTKGMKGKKI
+138 GAVTKGMKGEEI
-150 TDIKELKEA
+150 TDIAALKEA

-168 KSVMDEDVYAKAM
+168 KSVMDEDVYSKAM
-181 AKAAELDVPVLA
+181 AKAAELNVPVLA

-208 DSNAEKLGLKGI
+208 DSNAGKLGLKGI

-289 FKMNPPLRAKA
+289 FKMNPPLRTAE

-309 SDGVLEVIST
+309 SEDILEVIST

-330 GGFEKSP
+330 KGFEGSP

-348 LTITNLVKQG
+348 LTVTKLVKPG
-358 HLTLMQMVEK
+358 YITLKQMIEK

-379 DKGTLEE
+379 DKGTLKE
-386 GKVADITII
+386 GSVADITIFDA
-395 NPDEKYIVN
+395 DEEYTVD
-404 KNEFESKGKNTP
+404 KNDFESKGKNTP

-427 YTIVDGQI
+427 YTILDGEI
-435 VYSEKDGVKK
+435 VYND
-445 IDD
+445 

>member
-1 MILLIKNGRIIDP
+1 MKLLIKNGNVIDP
-14 ATKTDHVSD
+14 ATNTDEVLD
-23 LLVVNG
+23 VLVEDG
-29 VIRHM
+29 VIKTVAP
-34 GSVDRDTI
+34 SISDEAD
-42 DVVYGDDLSSK
+42 
-53 KQQLTVIDAKGCIVT
+53 QVIDASGLVVA

-82 QTHKEDL
+82 QTHKED
-89 ITGSKAAAKGGF
+89 IKTGSKAAAKGGF

-112 VIDSKKIVKYIID
+112 VIDSEETVKYIID
-125 KNNDNKYTNVLPV
+125 KASEEKYTNVLPV
-138 GAVTKGMKGKKI
+138 GAVTKGMKGEEI
-150 TDIKELKEA
+150 TDIAALKEA

-168 KSVMDEDVYAKAM
+168 KSVMDEDVYSKAM
-181 AKAAELDVPVLA
+181 AKAAELNVPVLA

-208 DSNAEKLGLKGI
+208 DSNAGKLGLKGI

-289 FKMNPPLRAKA
+289 FKMNPPLRTAE

-309 SDGVLEVIST
+309 SEDILEVIST

-330 GGFEKSP
+330 KGFEGSP

-348 LTITNLVKQG
+348 LTVTKLVKPG
-358 HLTLMQMVEK
+358 YITLKQMIEK

-379 DKGTLEE
+379 DKGTLKE
-386 GKVADITII
+386 GSVADITIFDA
-395 NPDEKYIVN
+395 DEEYTVD
-404 KNEFESKGKNTP
+404 KNDFESKGKNTP

-427 YTIVDGQI
+427 YTILDGEI
-435 VYSEKDGVKK
+435 VYND
-445 IDD
+445 

>member
-1 MILLIKNGRIIDP
+1 MKLLIKNGNVIDP
-14 ATKTDHVSD
+14 ATNTDAVLD
-23 LLVVNG
+23 VLVEDG
-29 VIRHM
+29 VIKAIAP
-34 GSVDRDTI
+34 SI
-42 DVVYGDDLSSK
+42 SDDADK
-53 KQQLTVIDAKGCIVT
+53 VIDASGLVVA

-82 QTHKEDL
+82 QTHKED
-89 ITGSKAAAKGGF
+89 IKTGSKAAAKGGF

-112 VIDSKKIVKYIID
+112 VIDSEETVKYIID
-125 KNNDNKYTNVLPV
+125 KASEEKYTNVLPV
-138 GAVTKGMKGKKI
+138 GAVTKGMKGEEI
-150 TDIKELKEA
+150 TDIAALKEA

-168 KSVMDEDVYAKAM
+168 KSVMNEEVYSKAM
-181 AKAAELDVPVLA
+181 KKAAELNVPVLA

-208 DSNAEKLGLKGI
+208 DSNAQKLGLKGI

-254 EMLKVAKAK
+254 EMLKVAKDK

-279 TDDIPSNDAN
+279 TDDIPCNDAN
-289 FKMNPPLRAKA
+289 FKMNPPLRTAE

-309 SDGVLEVIST
+309 SEDILEVIST

-330 GGFEKSP
+330 KGFEGSP

-348 LTITNLVKQG
+348 LTVTKLVKPG
-358 HLTLMQMVEK
+358 YITLKQMIEK

-379 DKGTLEE
+379 DKGTLKE
-386 GKVADITII
+386 GSVADITIFDA
-395 NPDEKYIVN
+395 DEEYTVD
-404 KNEFESKGKNTP
+404 KNDFESKGKNTP

-427 YTIVDGQI
+427 YTILDGEI
-435 VYSEKDGVKK
+435 VYND
-445 IDD
+445 

>member
-1 MILLIKNGRIIDP
+1 MKLLIKNGNVIDP
-14 ATKTDHVSD
+14 ATNTDEVLDVLVEDGVIKTVAPSISD
-23 LLVVNG
+23 DADQVINASGLVV
-29 VIRHM
+29 
-34 GSVDRDTI
+34 
-42 DVVYGDDLSSK
+42 
-53 KQQLTVIDAKGCIVT
+53 A

-82 QTHKEDL
+82 QTHKED
-89 ITGSKAAAKGGF
+89 IKTGSKAAAKGGF

-112 VIDSKKIVKYIID
+112 VIDSEETVKYIID
-125 KNNDNKYTNVLPV
+125 KASEEKYTNVLPV
-138 GAVTKGMKGKKI
+138 GAVTKGMKGEEI
-150 TDIKELKEA
+150 TDIAALKEA

-168 KSVMDEDVYAKAM
+168 KSVMDEDVYSKAM
-181 AKAAELDVPVLA
+181 AKAAELNVPVLA

-208 DSNAEKLGLKGI
+208 DPNAGKLGLKGI

-289 FKMNPPLRAKA
+289 FKMNPPLRTAE

-309 SDGVLEVIST
+309 SEDILEVIST

-330 GGFEKSP
+330 KGFEGSP

-348 LTITNLVKQG
+348 LTVTKLVKPG
-358 HLTLMQMVEK
+358 YITLKQMIEK

-379 DKGTLEE
+379 DKGTLKE
-386 GKVADITII
+386 GSVADITIFDA
-395 NPDEKYIVN
+395 DEEYTVD
-404 KNEFESKGKNTP
+404 KNDFESKGKNTP

-427 YTIVDGQI
+427 YTILDGEI
-435 VYSEKDGVKK
+435 VYND
-445 IDD
+445 

>member
-1 MILLIKNGRIIDP
+1 MKLLIKNGNVIDP
-14 ATKTDHVSD
+14 ATNTDEVLD
-23 LLVVNG
+23 VLVEDG
-29 VIRHM
+29 VI
-34 GSVDRDTI
+34 SKVASAI
-42 DVVYGDDLSSK
+42 SDDADK
-53 KQQLTVIDAKGCIVT
+53 VIDASGLVVA

-82 QTHKEDL
+82 QTHKEDIL
-89 ITGSKAAAKGGF
+89 TGSKAAAKGGF

-112 VIDSKKIVKYIID
+112 VIDSAETVKYIID
-125 KNNDNKYTNVLPV
+125 KAAENKYTNVLPV
-138 GAVTKGMKGKKI
+138 GAVTKGMKGEEI
-150 TDIKELKEA
+150 TDISELKDA

-168 KSVMDEDVYAKAM
+168 KSVMDEEVYAKAM
-181 AKAAELDVPVLA
+181 AKAAELNVPVLA

-254 EMLKVAKAK
+254 EMLKVAKDK

-279 TDDIPSNDAN
+279 TDDIPENNAN
-289 FKMNPPLRAKA
+289 FKMNPPLRTKE
-300 DRDALIKGL
+300 DRDELIRGL
-309 SDGVLEVIST
+309 SEDILEVIST

-330 GGFEKSP
+330 GGFENSP

-348 LTITNLVKQG
+348 LTVTKLVKPG
-358 HLTLMQMVEK
+358 HITLKQMVEK

-379 DKGTLEE
+379 DKGTLKE
-386 GKVADITII
+386 GSVADITIFD
-395 NPDEKYIVN
+395 PDEEYTVD
-404 KNEFESKGKNTP
+404 KNDFESKGKNTP

-421 LFGKVK
+421 LCGKVK
-427 YTIVDGQI
+427 YTILDGEI
-435 VYSEKDGVKK
+435 VYND
-445 IDD
+445 